1 MLTPHFIYSN
11 KTLCFNVLVPVN
23 KMRQRNEKST
33 TERALPPRDLIEIKT
48 FGGLALTYQG
58 SPVSIIWESQKA
70 RILFCYLLISYDQWL
85 HRDKL
90 IEMIWPGC
98 DMVAG
103 AKNFKTTLSRLRKSF
118 SGART
123 VNPVVTLGEAIRL
136 DFNLFRLDSSQFKY
150 HAASGIKML
159 ARGEISAARKYLET
173 AQDIYISEFLPEEPF
188 DAFISTE
195 RAELER
201 LYASVLSSLEKVYH
215 LEGNRDAVEAISLLK
230 PTTPVSAS

>member
-1 MLTPHFIYSN
+1 
-11 KTLCFNVLVPVN
+11 
-23 KMRQRNEKST
+23 
-33 TERALPPRDLIEIKT
+33 
-48 FGGLALTYQG
+48 
-58 SPVSIIWESQKA
+58 
-70 RILFCYLLISYDQWL
+70 
-85 HRDKL
+85 
-90 IEMIWPGC
+90 
-98 DMVAG
+98 MVAG

>member
-1 MLTPHFIYSN
+1 
-11 KTLCFNVLVPVN
+11 
-23 KMRQRNEKST
+23 MRLRNEKPVNDRTSSGR
-33 TERALPPRDLIEIKT
+33 EGIGIKT

-123 VNPVVTLGEAIRL
+123 VNPVLTLGEAIRL
-136 DFNLFRLDSSQFKY
+136 DFNLFQLDSSQFKY
-150 HAASGIKML
+150 HAAHGIKML
-159 ARGEISAARKYLET
+159 ARGEISAARKYLEA
-173 AQDIYISEFLPEEPF
+173 AQDIYVSEFLPEEPF
-188 DAFISTE
+188 DAVISVE
-195 RAELER
+195 RAELEK
-201 LYASVLSSLEKVYH
+201 LYGSVLFSLQKVYH
-215 LEGNRDAVEAISLLK
+215 LEGNHDAVEAISLLT
-230 PTTPVSAS
+230 PPVSASAS